1 MKPNIEI
8 SSENLKE
15 VATLLNTLLAD
26 EYLLYTKTRN
36 AHWNIQGKNFIELHK
51 FFESQ
56 YDNLDIIIDDTAER
70 VRALGHFALG
80 SLKNFLQV
88 ARLSEQNDDFTDQD
102 HIIQTLLEDHE
113 SIIRSLRRDIT
124 IVGEE
129 FKDPGNADFMTGL
142 MEQHEK
148 MAWMLRSH
156 LQKTT
161 EQTYSSNSRTNKKK
175 GAASRD

>member
-8 SSENLKE
+8 ADKNLKE

-26 EYLLYTKTRN
+26 EYVLYTKTRN
-36 AHWNIQGKNFIELHK
+36 AHWNIQGDNFMELHK

-56 YDNLDIIIDDTAER
+56 YDSLDIIIDDTAER

-80 SLKNFLQV
+80 SLKDFLQV
-88 ARLSEQNDDFTDQD
+88 TQLNEENENFSDQK

-113 SIIRSLRRDIT
+113 SVIHSLRNHIPVVSD
-124 IVGEE
+124 E
-129 FKDPGNADFMTGL
+129 FKDLGTADFMTGL

-148 MAWMLRSH
+148 MSWMLRSY
-156 LQKTT
+156 L
-161 EQTYSSNSRTNKKK
+161 
-175 GAASRD
+175 